1 MRNPLLPAVF
11 LAVALGTEPSASA
24 QVRIDT
30 SSPDAVVASLAELHE
45 RWPLI
50 QFTEFLRAAL
60 IAQLPEEVGNPA
72 SWQEGQNRWEFLED
86 AMALWAGL
94 SIYQPLLH
102 EGDPFALDLDQAGP
116 WLQQSLARVLQEQT
130 MDEVVSLG
138 RDREH
143 SVLIR
148 LRERYEGWSRD
159 LERVIEDAEI
169 AALHPAPSIQ
179 DRRNFETL
187 QGRIAD
193 FSTTI
198 ERLDRRREEIEGMG
212 PFVPSA
218 VGCSLE
224 QGIDRSTEQAMMA
237 ELEVLAATCPQKRL
251 IKFLRAAAILSEV
264 PAALTEP
271 GARMEGAA
279 LRRAEDILSLASRT
293 VGGFAALV
301 RRDPFVRGLDSIPA
315 RLKKMLDAVL
325 AGRSVAD
332 VASDGSSVERALL
345 VTLRD
350 DLSERL
356 RSEFE
361 EQRDET
367 AAQGTPAPDRPSAEV
382 RWLRGYIERVAR
394 RLAMLEAEAPA
405 PHPPGA
411 D

>member
-1 MRNPLLPAVF
+1 MPFGRSANRGVGSLRSGRGRPPPRAVHRPEKIAASPA
-11 LAVALGTEPSASA
+11 ASKCTA
-24 QVRIDT
+24 TVR

-279 LRRAEDILSLASRT
+279 LRRAEDILSLAS
-293 VGGFAALV
+293 
-301 RRDPFVRGLDSIPA
+301 
-315 RLKKMLDAVL
+315 
-325 AGRSVAD
+325 
-332 VASDGSSVERALL
+332 
-345 VTLRD
+345 
-350 DLSERL
+350 
-356 RSEFE
+356 
-361 EQRDET
+361 
-367 AAQGTPAPDRPSAEV
+367 
-382 RWLRGYIERVAR
+382 
-394 RLAMLEAEAPA
+394 
-405 PHPPGA
+405 
-411 D
+411 